1 MKAIGGKGGKR
12 GPGIVGKP
20 AAEPLGHQG
29 MWACGQGC
37 FVYFYKIFFGNF
49 LLLLRR
55 GFKSACEATL
65 FSSF

>member
-29 MWACGQGC
+29 M
-37 FVYFYKIFFGNF
+37 
-49 LLLLRR
+49 
-55 GFKSACEATL
+55 
-65 FSSF
+65 